1 MRRALVAGGAG
12 LIGSHLCEYLLGEG
26 YEVIAVD
33 NFVSSSRGNVGALSG
48 RDGFSFVEHDVLDLL
63 PDVGSVDEVYHLASP
78 ASPVFFEELAEEI
91 AMVNSV
97 GTWNLLEFARDQGAT
112 FLLAS
117 TSEIYGDPEQHP
129 QGESYPG
136 NVHTIGLR
144 APYDESKRFAETLTY
159 LAAQKHRVDAR
170 IVRIFN
176 TFGPRMRIDD
186 GRAVVEFIMR
196 ALQSEPLV
204 VFGDGTQ
211 TRSWCFVTDM
221 VVGIHRAMT
230 VAMDPA
236 LPINL
241 GNPREMTIREV
252 AEQVIAAAGGDSTIE
267 YAPLPPDDPVR
278 RCPDIGRAREL
289 LDWEPQVAIE
299 DGLAATIAWY
309 RDQLGE
315 PG

>member
-97 GTWNLLEFARDQGAT
+97 GTWNLLEFARDHRAT

>member
-26 YEVIAVD
+26 YEVVAVD
-33 NFVSSSRGNVGALSG
+33 NFVSSSRGNVEALSG
-48 RDGFSFVEHDVLDLL
+48 RDGFSFMEHDVLDLL

-97 GTWNLLEFARDQGAT
+97 GTWNLLEFARDHRAT

-289 LDWEPQVAIE
+289 LDWEPRVTIE

>member
-97 GTWNLLEFARDQGAT
+97 GTWNLLEFARDHRAT

-129 QGESYPG
+129 QSESYPG

-236 LPINL
+236 LPMNL

-289 LDWEPQVAIE
+289 LDWEPRVTIE

>member
-1 MRRALVAGGAG
+1 
-12 LIGSHLCEYLLGEG
+12 
-26 YEVIAVD
+26 
-33 NFVSSSRGNVGALSG
+33 
-48 RDGFSFVEHDVLDLL
+48 
-63 PDVGSVDEVYHLASP
+63 
-78 ASPVFFEELAEEI
+78 
-91 AMVNSV
+91 
-97 GTWNLLEFARDQGAT
+97 
-112 FLLAS
+112 
-117 TSEIYGDPEQHP
+117 
-129 QGESYPG
+129 
-136 NVHTIGLR
+136 
-144 APYDESKRFAETLTY
+144 
-159 LAAQKHRVDAR
+159 
-170 IVRIFN
+170 
-176 TFGPRMRIDD
+176 
-186 GRAVVEFIMR
+186 IMR

-236 LPINL
+236 LPMNL

-289 LDWEPQVAIE
+289 LDWEPRVTIE

>member
-129 QGESYPG
+129 QSESYPG

-236 LPINL
+236 LPMNL

>member
-26 YEVIAVD
+26 YEVVAVD
-33 NFVSSSRGNVGALSG
+33 NFVSSSRGNVEALSG
-48 RDGFSFVEHDVLDLL
+48 RDGFSFMEHDVLDLL

-97 GTWNLLEFARDQGAT
+97 GTWNLLEFARDHRAT

-221 VVGIHRAMT
+221 VVGIHR
-230 VAMDPA
+230 
-236 LPINL
+236 
-241 GNPREMTIREV
+241 
-252 AEQVIAAAGGDSTIE
+252 
-267 YAPLPPDDPVR
+267 
-278 RCPDIGRAREL
+278 
-289 LDWEPQVAIE
+289 
-299 DGLAATIAWY
+299 
-309 RDQLGE
+309 
-315 PG
+315 

>member
-26 YEVIAVD
+26 YEVVAVD
-33 NFVSSSRGNVGALSG
+33 NFVSSSRGNVEALSG
-48 RDGFSFVEHDVLDLL
+48 RDGFSFMEHDVLDLL

-91 AMVNSV
+91 AMVNSG
-97 GTWNLLEFARDQGAT
+97 GTWNLLEFARDHRAT

-236 LPINL
+236 LPMNL